1 MALEKLR
8 LMCEVE
14 NVEHTVATTTL
25 SLLSAIADLQTGTLA
40 APPATLAVGEFW
52 LDTTG
57 AGGADN
63 PIVRVNLA

>member
-1 MALEKLR
+1 MSETE
-8 LMCEVE
+8 EVE
-14 NVEHTVATTTL
+14 KTLATTTVA
-25 SLLSAIADLQTGTLA
+25 LLSSIADLQTGTLA